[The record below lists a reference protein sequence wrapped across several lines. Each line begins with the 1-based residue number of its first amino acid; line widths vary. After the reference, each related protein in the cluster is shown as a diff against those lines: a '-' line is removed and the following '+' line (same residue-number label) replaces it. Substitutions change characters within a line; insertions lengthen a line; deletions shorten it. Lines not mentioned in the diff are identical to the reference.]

1 MSSTDINTNTSTTAR
16 LLAELSAL
24 LRGLPGSS
32 APLANTLCVH
42 AWGFDTFGRTD
53 ALDLF
58 ARHPLMMSAT
68 PYVLTAPG
76 ALAVLDALPDG
87 RTVGVFADVVDGVLA
102 RVWVAGPV
110 ADDAAAE
117 SGVPVASDD
126 FLTQDRTVCAGDP
139 ADHPSL
145 TALAW
150 QQVQACAAEALLSG
164 QVRAEGA
171 SSAGA
176 AAASSSRAL
185 VVRAFSSG
193 DAFVALYTLRLL
205 SHGLPR
211 LAHRRWAL
219 AACRIDADGVLQHR
233 RLAVSDAW
241 PVPAPIEF

>member
-1 MSSTDINTNTSTTAR
+1 MSNTDTNTTTR
-16 LLAELSAL
+16 QLAELSAL

-58 ARHPLMMSAT
+58 AQHPLTLSAT

-76 ALAVLDALPDG
+76 ALAVLDVTPDG
-87 RTVGVFADVVDGVLA
+87 RTVGVFADVADGVSA

-110 ADDAAAE
+110 ADDAVTE
-117 SGVPVASDD
+117 PGVPVASDD

-145 TALAW
+145 NALAW
-150 QQVQACAAEALLSG
+150 PQVQACAAAALLLDQVGVEGSG
-164 QVRAEGA
+164 QAPA
-171 SSAGA
+171 SAT
-176 AAASSSRAL
+176 AASSSRAL

-193 DAFVALYTLRLL
+193 DAFVALYTLRVLPN
-205 SHGLPR
+205 GVPR

-219 AACRIDADGVLQHR
+219 AACRIDGGGGLLHR
-233 RLAVSDAW
+233 RLAVSDAL
-241 PVPAPIEF
+241 PVPTPIQF